1 MSSRI
6 FSSHF
11 QDSVPSDLEPQF
23 DLTGSR
29 CNYQIKRNSIEGP
42 LIRYASLGETVYH
55 VWKCYGENI
64 QILVQNCYVE
74 DGEGNHILISP
85 YVHCPKNKERDT
97 KRSRSTDAFV
107 QAPPTKR
114 TLAAQVTPGI
124 AVEIT
129 SKESWNA
136 ATRELDLITLPA
148 YSQSLTAITEASK
161 TEELFF
167 ISTANDYGFDLV
179 SSDPLPPSIHPTQRN
194 SEEEI
199 QVELSIYQRRAK
211 WNSFT
216 NRVVEKDVSS
226 ESLENNKDHSLP
238 FI

>member
-55 VWKCYGENI
+55 
-64 QILVQNCYVE
+64 
-74 DGEGNHILISP
+74 P

-199 QVELSIYQRRAK
+199 QVELSGTRHDTIIRGI
-211 WNSFT
+211 T
-216 NRVVEKDVSS
+216 NI
-226 ESLENNKDHSLP
+226 ESHSLVKIQAAARFLGSNRSYYP
-238 FI
+238 IGHPDIYHNLMH